1 MTCREQ
7 KISQSWEGFLK
18 GLREKRALMGDVVN
32 TLSVLRDIQ
41 MASQDLSE
49 LQVQY
54 FTSQMCVCSV
64 LVCILFIR
72 NVERSGMLLIEFCVV
87 MIQVKLI

>member
-1 MTCREQ
+1 
-7 KISQSWEGFLK
+7 
-18 GLREKRALMGDVVN
+18 MGDVVN

-54 FTSQMCVCSV
+54 FTPQMCVCSV

-72 NVERSGMLLIEFCVV
+72 NVERSGMLLIEFRVV